1 MTTLRF
7 SGLWPWWL
15 VLLAA
20 IVGSMWIG
28 RWYWRESQHIR
39 RPFRWLLPVL
49 RSSAFFLLILMLAG
63 PTLYHR
69 RVEGELSRLR
79 VVLDLS
85 DSMATRDS
93 LISVANAPEPSLAS
107 MEDEPDRRID
117 RVLRWLLGGSS
128 KSNQSEGWLARQRD
142 NHRIEWLGARSGSMD
157 PKSLSLIWDSQSNA
171 AMPDRD
177 SIRADGQASALG
189 EALVESIANSP
200 AAVVFVTD
208 GQSNSG
214 QSLSSA
220 AANALDKRIPVFTIG
235 IGTRSEPDD
244 FGILKVDHSKRVFRT
259 DLIRGTITM
268 KERTPTGTPYRIEIE
283 QFGITIWTKELESLN
298 QELRRIEFEI
308 PAEALLDA
316 AKQRLPSG
324 MDNSTVPIDLTFF
337 LKSKAIEVSQANNSF
352 GTSLWGV
359 ERRNRVLLLDR
370 RGGWETRYIKNALSR
385 DAAWDTSISLG
396 RAAFERDY
404 FPNTRAKLF
413 DYDLVLL
420 SLSSLPQLSA
430 EQKIWLSDFV
440 SVSGGGLI
448 IIDSKRTDQSTAMD
462 ETLPAWMPVKPL
474 SVQEGVQ
481 LKSLRLAQ
489 SAMEQPALQLETTTE
504 SNQKSWQELP
514 TPKSIRQFE
523 LEPGAEVL
531 LEGVD
536 QNDDSKAYS
545 LIATKLFGQGRV
557 VYLGFDE
564 TWRWRYNVA
573 DLVHQ
578 RFWNQLASW
587 TMRAPFATND
597 TFASLDSGLR
607 MISTDEQVTVRA
619 KLKQDDSLPLEDAV
633 VQAILSRN
641 GERFAAI
648 PLVQDRDARGFYSA
662 TIGPLTKGQYRVQL
676 EAVGVPKEALVV
688 QTEFIVQ
695 PPVEVETQALACNVG
710 VLTQTA
716 ESTGGVFAML
726 EDAESITERLKQ
738 YRTGKT
744 IDSQTMLWQS
754 YPWFATIMSLLAL
767 EWYLRKRAGLI

>member
-1 MTTLRF
+1 MMTLRF

-15 VLLAA
+15 ILIAA
-20 IVGSMWIG
+20 IVGSIWIG

-69 RVEGELSRLR
+69 RVEGELSRIR
-79 VVLDLS
+79 VVMDLS
-85 DSMATRDS
+85 DSMATSDHSIS
-93 LISVANAPEPSLAS
+93 LANAPEPSMAS
-107 MEDEPDRRID
+107 IQDGPDRRID
-117 RVLRWLLGGSS
+117 QVVRWLLGGSS
-128 KSNQSEGWLARQRD
+128 KPDKPEGWLLRQRD
-142 NHRIEWLGARSGSMD
+142 NHRIEWFGARMD
-157 PKSLSLIWDSQSNA
+157 SLDPRSLSLIWDSQSNA
-171 AMPDRD
+171 AMPARD

-189 EALVESIANSP
+189 EALRESLENSP

-214 QSLSSA
+214 QSLLSA
-220 AANALDKRIPVFTIG
+220 AASASDKRIPVFTIG
-235 IGTRSEPDD
+235 VGIRSEPDD
-244 FGILKVDHSKRVFRT
+244 FGILQVDHSQRVFRT
-259 DLIRGTITM
+259 DLIRGTITI

-283 QFGITIWTKELESLN
+283 QFGTTIWTKELESQN
-298 QELRRIEFEI
+298 QEIRRIEFEI
-308 PAEALLDA
+308 PAEALLEA

-324 MDNSTVPIDLTFF
+324 IDNSMVPIDLTYL
-337 LKSKAIEVSQANNSF
+337 LKSKAVEVSQANNSF

-359 ERRNRVLLLDR
+359 ERRNRVLLMDR

-385 DAAWDTSISLG
+385 DAAWDTELSLG
-396 RAAFERDY
+396 RPAFERDY
-404 FPNTRAKLF
+404 FPSTRSKLF

-420 SLSSLPQLSA
+420 SLSSLPKLSA
-430 EQKIWLSDFV
+430 EQKNWLSDFV

-448 IIDSKRTDQSTAMD
+448 LIDSKRTDQSTAMD
-462 ETLPAWMPVKPL
+462 DTLPAWMPVKPL
-474 SVQEGVQ
+474 AVQDGVL

-489 SAMEQPALQLETTTE
+489 AAMEQPAMQLGTTTE
-504 SNQKSWQELP
+504 PNQKIWQELP
-514 TPKSIRQFE
+514 TPKSIRHIE

-531 LEGVD
+531 LEGVAE
-536 QNDDSKAYS
+536 NNDSKAYP

-557 VYLGFDE
+557 VYMAFDE

-573 DLVHQ
+573 DLIHQ

-607 MISTDEQVTVRA
+607 MVSTDEQVTVRA
-619 KLKQDDSLPLEDAV
+619 KLKKDDSQPLEDAV

-662 TIGPLTKGQYRVQL
+662 TIGPLAKGQYRVQL
-676 EAVGVPKEALVV
+676 EAVGVPNDALVV
-688 QTEFIVQ
+688 QTEFVVQ
-695 PPVEVETQALACNVG
+695 PPAQLEMQTLACNVE

-716 ESTGGVFAML
+716 ESTGGAFAML
-726 EDAESITERLKQ
+726 EDAESISELLKR

-744 IDSQTMLWQS
+744 IESQNMLWQS
-754 YPWFATIMSLLAL
+754 YPWFATIMTLLAL
-767 EWYLRKRAGLI
+767 EWYLRKRVGLI